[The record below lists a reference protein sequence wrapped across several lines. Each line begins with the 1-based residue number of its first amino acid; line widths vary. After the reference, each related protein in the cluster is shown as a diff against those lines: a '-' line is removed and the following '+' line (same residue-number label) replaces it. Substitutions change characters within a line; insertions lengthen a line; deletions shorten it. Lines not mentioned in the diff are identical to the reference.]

1 MSREQYASKPINH
14 LQSPI
19 RRKTEIRKKAENKQ

>member
-1 MSREQYASKPINH
+1 MSHEQQASKPINH

-19 RRKTEIRKKAENKQ
+19 LRKTEIRKKQNKE